1 MCGGAIIFD
10 YIPARRRVSAAD
22 FWPDSEADAEDS
34 DSHAPDPE
42 RGKLSQWCVCVVLR
56 SLFIF
61 SRRAR
66 SLRLQTVSGVC
77 VCD

>member
-34 DSHAPDPE
+34 HAPRASGE
-42 RGKLSQWCVCVVLR
+42 RGRHSA
-56 SLFIF
+56 SI
-61 SRRAR
+61 
-66 SLRLQTVSGVC
+66 SGFHFFLCSASFLVRFTKGAI
-77 VCD
+77 DNLLI

>member
-34 DSHAPDPE
+34 HAPRASGE
-42 RGKLSQWCVCVVLR
+42 RGRPSASISSSSASFLVRFTK
-56 SLFIF
+56 
-61 SRRAR
+61 
-66 SLRLQTVSGVC
+66 GVI
-77 VCD
+77 DNLLI